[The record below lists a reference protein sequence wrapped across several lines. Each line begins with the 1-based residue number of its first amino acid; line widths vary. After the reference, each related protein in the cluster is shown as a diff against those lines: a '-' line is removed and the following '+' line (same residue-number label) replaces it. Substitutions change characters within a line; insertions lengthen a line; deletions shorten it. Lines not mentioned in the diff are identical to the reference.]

1 MKVLIIDPWGTDNT
15 AEYLNGLI
23 YAVSKYADVTVYTN
37 YGFALESNCT
47 CTVVRKFFKYSDYL
61 QDGKIRKI
69 VRGLEYI
76 KSYMDIVK
84 IVLMNRY
91 DVIHINW
98 LLMYKIDKFFLRNIK
113 RWNKNIVYTAHNV
126 VPHLNGEKYISDL
139 KTIYS
144 LVDKIIVHGDCIK
157 NEFYTYFP
165 ESIDKVFIQHHGA
178 NLRSK
183 NTFDKSLVDEKIV
196 NQVEN
201 FERVYI
207 CFGKQ
212 FYNKGTDRLIKIWN
226 ESNIKSLLVIAGKIN
241 EEYTV
246 LKEQIKNCDNN
257 NIVILDYYI
266 DDNTLN
272 YLIDRS
278 SIILIPYRHAS
289 MSGVVFTAAD
299 FKKTV
304 LTTNV
309 GSIPEYL
316 HPGEDSIVCGNNTR
330 EIKEAIIWLET
341 NTTNDELA
349 SKGRKLHEN
358 IEDNFSWENMGN
370 HIVNNIYK
378 V

>member
-23 YAVSKYADVTVYTN
+23 YSVSRYVDVTVYTN
-37 YGFALESNCT
+37 YGFALESNCN
-47 CTVVRKFFKYSDYL
+47 CTVVRKFFKHSDNL
-61 QDGKIRKI
+61 KDGKYRKI
-69 VRGLEYI
+69 IRGLEYI
-76 KSYMDIVK
+76 KSYMDIVRLVM
-84 IVLMNRY
+84 INRY

-98 LLMYKIDKFFLRNIK
+98 LLMYKIDKFFLRVIK
-113 RWNKNIVYTAHNV
+113 LWCKNIVYTAHNV
-126 VPHLNGEKYISDL
+126 VPHLNGEKFISDL

-157 NEFYTYFP
+157 KEFNTYFP
-165 ESIDKVFIQHHGA
+165 ENMYKVFIQHHGA

-183 NTFDKSLVDEKIV
+183 NTFDKSLVDGKIV
-196 NQVEN
+196 SRVEGA
-201 FERVYI
+201 ERVYI

-226 ESNIKSLLVIAGKIN
+226 ESSIKSLLVVAGKIN
-241 EEYTV
+241 EEYTT

-266 DDNTLN
+266 DDNTLS

-278 SIILIPYRHAS
+278 SVILLPYRHAS

-299 FKKTV
+299 FKKTI

-309 GSIPEYL
+309 GSILEYL
-316 HPGEDSIVCGNNTR
+316 HPGEDSVVCGNNIQ
-330 EIKEAIIWLET
+330 EIQEAIIRLET
-341 NTTNDELA
+341 NTTNDDLA
-349 SKGRKLHEN
+349 LKGRKLREN

-370 HIVNNIYK
+370 HIVNDIYK
-378 V
+378 A